1 MVLFLDFTPKGLIP
15 FRESMLYISTFP
27 FLHPCNVGRHNYLI
41 LGPSI
46 LTGDLHGL
54 VHSPPISGWV
64 SALIP
69 YVTACSKWYD
79 IVPFG
84 PNPHG
89 FVLGV
94 YPKRPHTI

>member
-27 FLHPCNVGRHNYLI
+27 FLHKCDVGRHNDHR
-41 LGPSI
+41 LGDTI